1 VLPAGARIRSREQ
14 FTAVVRGG
22 RRASSATVVVHAL
35 LDRPARQG
43 DSPRIGF
50 IVGRTVGGAV
60 IRNRVRR
67 RLRHLMRERLA
78 SIPDAPLI
86 IVRALTPAGVASTR
100 RLGAD
105 LDHCL
110 TRVMGSA
117 R

>member
-1 VLPAGARIRSREQ
+1 MLPAGARIRSREE
-14 FTAVVRGG
+14 FTAVVRSG
-22 RRASSATVVVHAL
+22 RRVGSATVVVHAL
-35 LDRPARQG
+35 MHRAGPS

-50 IVGRTVGGAV
+50 IVGRSVGGAV
-60 IRNRVRR
+60 TRNRTRR

-86 IVRALTPAGVASTR
+86 IVRALAPAGAASAR

-110 TRVMGSA
+110 ARLMGPV

>member
-1 VLPAGARIRSREQ
+1 MRSREE
-14 FTAVVRGG
+14 FRAVVRGG
-22 RRASSATVVVHAL
+22 RRAGSATVVVHAL
-35 LDRPARQG
+35 LDPPDRSA
-43 DSPRIGF
+43 DTPRVGF

-67 RLRHLMRERLA
+67 RLRHLMRDRLA
-78 SIPDAPLI
+78 TIPDAPLI
-86 IVRALTPAGVASTR
+86 IVRALSPAGAASTR

-110 TRVMGSA
+110 TRVMGPA

>member
-1 VLPAGARIRSREQ
+1 VLPAGARIRSREE
-14 FTAVVRGG
+14 FRAVVRGG
-22 RRASSATVVVHAL
+22 RRAGSATVVVHAL
-35 LDRPARQG
+35 VDRPGQPG

-60 IRNRVRR
+60 TRNRVRR

-78 SIPDAPLI
+78 SLPDAPLI

-100 RLGAD
+100 RLAAD

-110 TRVMGSA
+110 TRLMGPV